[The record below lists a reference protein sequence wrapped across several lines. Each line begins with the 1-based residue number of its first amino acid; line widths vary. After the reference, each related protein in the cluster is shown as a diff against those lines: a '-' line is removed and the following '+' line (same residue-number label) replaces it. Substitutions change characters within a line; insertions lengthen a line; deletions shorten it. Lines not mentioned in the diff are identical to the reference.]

1 MYNWILKRS
10 LKQTNWNFPCGKR
23 SNYRSFSLQT
33 FGIGRSCWA
42 VGLLQTLRLQQWFEA
57 LPLLQ
62 LKLRSCFWGALKVTS
77 QFLKEVIL
85 WNWKCKLSHLL
96 LPLRCS
102 EISPISFSISTAIST
117 KTMCLTWEKSC
128 KMLGKESQL
137 AGMFFLSLPEPP
149 KSDGGGQTTSRDFR
163 RWQHSGIH
171 QDRCRLLKS
180 RLPF

>member
-1 MYNWILKRS
+1 MWQKIK
-10 LKQTNWNFPCGKR
+10 
-23 SNYRSFSLQT
+23 LQIVLST
-33 FGIGRSCWA
+33 DLWYWPKLLSWGVASDTEVAA
-42 VGLLQTLRLQQWFEA
+42 VDRGPATAATSR
-57 LPLLQ
+57 

-77 QFLKEVIL
+77 PFLKEVIL

-149 KSDGGGQTTSRDFR
+149 KSDGGGQTTSRDLR

>member
-1 MYNWILKRS
+1 MWQKIKLQIVLSTDLWYWPKLLSWGVASDTEAAAVVRGPATAA
-10 LKQTNWNFPCGKR
+10 TNR
-23 SNYRSFSLQT
+23 
-33 FGIGRSCWA
+33 
-42 VGLLQTLRLQQWFEA
+42 
-57 LPLLQ
+57 
-62 LKLRSCFWGALKVTS
+62 LKLRSCFWGALRVTS

-137 AGMFFLSLPEPP
+137 AGMFFLGTTQLWWWRPDDQPGFEEVATFGHSSRPV
-149 KSDGGGQTTSRDFR
+149 QTLE
-163 RWQHSGIH
+163 I
-171 QDRCRLLKS
+171 
-180 RLPF
+180 

>member
-1 MYNWILKRS
+1 MAKDQITDRS
-10 LKQTNWNFPCGKR
+10 L
-23 SNYRSFSLQT
+23 YR
-33 FGIGRSCWA
+33 
-42 VGLLQTLRLQQWFEA
+42 
-57 LPLLQ
+57 PLVLAEVVELGGCFRHWGCSSGGPATAATSR

-77 QFLKEVIL
+77 PFLKEVIL

-171 QDRCRLLKS
+171 QDRCRLLKT